1 MINRVNICS
10 DGYIDCYDLDNCK
23 VRELSG
29 DITLIHQILK
39 NVDTCINYSP
49 SSIEPNLRFTRNPKF
64 YFVISNT
71 EINIEIPY
79 KHVIRLSEFI
89 NNTNAISNSVN

>member
-1 MINRVNICS
+1 MIDRVNICS
-10 DGYIDCYDLDNCK
+10 DGYIDCYDLDCK

-49 SSIEPNLRFTRNPKF
+49 SSIEPNFRFTRNPKF
-64 YFVISNT
+64 YFIVSNT

-79 KHVIRLSEFI
+79 KHVIRLSKFI
-89 NNTNAISNSVN
+89 NNVDVILDSVD

>member
-1 MINRVNICS
+1 MIDRVNICS

-39 NVDTCINYSP
+39 NVDTCIDYSP
-49 SSIEPNLRFTRNPKF
+49 SSIEPNFRFTRNPKF
-64 YFVISNT
+64 YFIVSNT
-71 EINIEIPY
+71 DKCVEIPY
-79 KHVIRLSEFI
+79 KHIIQLSKYI
-89 NNTNAISNSVN
+89 NDSNIILNGIN

>member
-1 MINRVNICS
+1 MIDRVNICS

-39 NVDTCINYSP
+39 NVDTCINY
-49 SSIEPNLRFTRNPKF
+49 
-64 YFVISNT
+64 
-71 EINIEIPY
+71 
-79 KHVIRLSEFI
+79 
-89 NNTNAISNSVN
+89 

>member
-39 NVDTCINYSP
+39 NVDTCIK
-49 SSIEPNLRFTRNPKF
+49 PNLIFTRNTKF

-71 EINIEIPY
+71 
-79 KHVIRLSEFI
+79 
-89 NNTNAISNSVN
+89 

>member
-1 MINRVNICS
+1 MIDRVNICS

-49 SSIEPNLRFTRNPKF
+49 SSIEPNFRFT
-64 YFVISNT
+64 SNT
-71 EINIEIPY
+71 WDY
-79 KHVIRLSEFI
+79 WQKHLYIHKPPI
-89 NNTNAISNSVN
+89 